1 MTLTHPPTREQAPAK
16 TTLFCPTCGHESP
29 LDGDWIGDDRSA
41 RHRLLCPRC
50 GDCVVDRP
58 A

>member
-1 MTLTHPPTREQAPAK
+1 MTLTHPPTREQTPAK

-29 LDGDWIGDDRSA
+29 LDGDWDGDD
-41 RHRLLCPRC
+41 HRLLCPSC

-58 A
+58 D